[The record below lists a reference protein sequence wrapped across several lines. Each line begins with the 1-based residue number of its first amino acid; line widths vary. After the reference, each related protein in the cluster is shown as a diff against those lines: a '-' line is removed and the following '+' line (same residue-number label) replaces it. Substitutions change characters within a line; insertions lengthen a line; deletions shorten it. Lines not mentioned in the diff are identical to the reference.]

1 MQEQSNLSLCPHSS
15 NNFQLKIKSL
25 FSRTLP
31 INQLGSPKFSFFL
44 VESDFITIIFSAVL
58 SLGGVWALV
67 SGFDDD
73 DNDQDGGGTAS
84 PVLTPS
90 YMGSP
95 A

>member
-1 MQEQSNLSLCPHSS
+1 M
-15 NNFQLKIKSL
+15 
-25 FSRTLP
+25 
-31 INQLGSPKFSFFL
+31 
-44 VESDFITIIFSAVL
+44 ESDFITIIFSAVL

-90 YMGSP
+90 FIGNP

>member
-1 MQEQSNLSLCPHSS
+1 M
-15 NNFQLKIKSL
+15 
-25 FSRTLP
+25 
-31 INQLGSPKFSFFL
+31 
-44 VESDFITIIFSAVL
+44 ESDFITIVFSAVL

-73 DNDQDGGGTAS
+73 DNDQDGGGTGS

>member
-1 MQEQSNLSLCPHSS
+1 MQEQSNISLWPHSS
-15 NNFQLKIKSL
+15 NNFQLTIKTL
-25 FSRTLP
+25 FTRTLP
-31 INQLGSPKFSFFL
+31 INQLGSPKFFFFL

-73 DNDQDGGGTAS
+73 DNDQDGGGTGS